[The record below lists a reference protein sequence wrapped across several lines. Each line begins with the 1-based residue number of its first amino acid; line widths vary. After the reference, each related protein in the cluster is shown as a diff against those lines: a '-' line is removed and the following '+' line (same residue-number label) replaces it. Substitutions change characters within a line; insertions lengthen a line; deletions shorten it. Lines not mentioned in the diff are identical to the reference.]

1 MMDYKIVD
9 NDEAMLTESRRM
21 TVEEYFDE
29 VWKRVME
36 KKELHLPHRR

>member
-1 MMDYKIVD
+1 MTNHKIIET
-9 NDEAMLTESRRM
+9 DEAKLIESGRM

-36 KKELHLPHRR
+36 KKELHLSHRR